1 MITRNKTARA
11 IIREIWKLWRTVDWI
26 DEVSTIEIG
35 IVYESAI
42 RASREAERPR
52 YQAPGLSELVYQAT
66 VDETWCIPG
75 ESGGGKREGYGTE
88 RLTDSLLRKRRM
100 TTRGRGRTLTAP
112 LPRKEG

>member
-42 RASREAERPR
+42 RVAREAERGQVNFDGR
-52 YQAPGLSELVYQAT
+52 LAMLDGKVIGIEN
-66 VDETWCIPG
+66 G
-75 ESGGGKREGYGTE
+75 E
-88 RLTDSLLRKRRM
+88 
-100 TTRGRGRTLTAP
+100 GRT
-112 LPRKEG
+112 